1 MPKKPTKWGFK
12 VIRMRFSVISWGV
25 KSHSWAC
32 SQVWALC
39 CSKIGYLWSF
49 EVYQGKRQA
58 AAEKDIG
65 AAVVMRLTK
74 HLPPGTCVTCDR
86 FFTTLQLAMWLIDVG
101 KWLIGTIMP
110 AKVDNIPEEL
120 NYGKSG
126 SGLKRGSSATRYMTY
141 KGVAIWFTAWMDTKP
156 VYLLHTVFSGGSFS
170 GRAYRWVK
178 KTGSAVFQ
186 RVCFWCPASFI
197 KYNSLMGGVDTFD
210 HLRSLYT
217 VHLLLKSR
225 WWVHLFFWT
234 IECGIINAYILYNL
248 NPHVEKLTHRDFR
261 LKLAFALM
269 ERGLPH
275 MVRFSGS
282 QTRATPARHVGRHTP
297 GYVKVLKQKSHRQQH
312 CEVCGWGYRCN
323 TMCEECDL
331 PLCFKPRKERKE
343 TTRNCWALYH
353 DPAIPDYTI
362 YRLSKSKK
370 SKKKRKTME

>member
-1 MPKKPTKWGFK
+1 MKRATAEAVACGRYMPKKPTKWGFK
-12 VIRMRFSVISWGV
+12 VIQMRFSVIGWGV

-58 AAEKDIG
+58 AAERDIG

-74 HLPPGTCVTCDR
+74 HLPPGTSVTCDR

-101 KWLIGTIMP
+101 KWLIGTVMP

-126 SGLKRGSSATRYMTY
+126 SGLKRGSSAARYMTY

-217 VHLLLKSR
+217 VHLLLRLLGNCTTTLPSQ
-225 WWVHLFFWT
+225 T
-234 IECGIINAYILYNL
+234 I
-248 NPHVEKLTHRDFR
+248 PFT
-261 LKLAFALM
+261 
-269 ERGLPH
+269 
-275 MVRFSGS
+275 GS
-282 QTRATPARHVGRHTP
+282 QSRRSRRRRGRRWSSTQLSTKLVNCNRSSPTALAANPRRRRPTPPGRQVRRTP
-297 GYVKVLKQKSHRQQH
+297 QVA
-312 CEVCGWGYRCN
+312 N
-323 TMCEECDL
+323 
-331 PLCFKPRKERKE
+331 
-343 TTRNCWALYH
+343 
-353 DPAIPDYTI
+353 
-362 YRLSKSKK
+362 RLSPRHDASM
-370 SKKKRKTME
+370 RCGFVLN

>member
-1 MPKKPTKWGFK
+1 MKRATAEAVACGRYMPKKPTKWGFK
-12 VIRMRFSVISWGV
+12 VIQMRFSVIGWGV

-32 SQVWALC
+32 SQVRALC

-58 AAEKDIG
+58 AAERDIG

-101 KWLIGTIMP
+101 KWLIGTVMP

-126 SGLKRGSSATRYMTY
+126 SGLKRGSSAARYMTY

-156 VYLLHTVFSGGSFS
+156 VYLLHTVFSGGSF
-170 GRAYRWVK
+170 A
-178 KTGSAVFQ
+178 
-186 RVCFWCPASFI
+186 
-197 KYNSLMGGVDTFD
+197 
-210 HLRSLYT
+210 
-217 VHLLLKSR
+217 
-225 WWVHLFFWT
+225 
-234 IECGIINAYILYNL
+234 
-248 NPHVEKLTHRDFR
+248 
-261 LKLAFALM
+261 
-269 ERGLPH
+269 
-275 MVRFSGS
+275 
-282 QTRATPARHVGRHTP
+282 
-297 GYVKVLKQKSHRQQH
+297 GYVTVLKQKSHRQQH

-331 PLCFKPRKERKE
+331 PLCLKPREERNE